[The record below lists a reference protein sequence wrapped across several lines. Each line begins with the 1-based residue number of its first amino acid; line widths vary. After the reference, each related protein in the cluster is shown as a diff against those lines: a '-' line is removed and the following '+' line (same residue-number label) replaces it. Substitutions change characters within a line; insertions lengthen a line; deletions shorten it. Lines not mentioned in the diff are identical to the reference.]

1 MLAEDGQ
8 QYARVTRRLGD
19 GRFEVLCL
27 GDGETRLAHVRG
39 KMWKRVWVAPHDGV
53 LVALRAVQDCKTDVV
68 HKYTDDE
75 ARSLARAGEIG
86 MAALVRREDDDAY
99 ERGLQRIRDVHGV
112 ARAGFM
118 PTEDDLAFEDPEA
131 D

>member
-1 MLAEDGQ
+1 M
-8 QYARVTRRLGD
+8 
-19 GRFEVLCL
+19 
-27 GDGETRLAHVRG
+27 
-39 KMWKRVWVAPHDGV
+39 
-53 LVALRAVQDCKTDVV
+53 LVALRAFQDCKTDVV

-86 MAALVRREDDDAY
+86 MAALVRREDDEAY
-99 ERGLQRIRDVHGV
+99 ERGLQRIRDVHGL

-118 PTEDDLAFEDPEA
+118 PTEDDLAFEDPDA